1 MYATRGAWVQ
11 VACRVQADAGQLAR
25 AVFRAPLCFY
35 EDQDPHPIYTRITE
49 FQWGGCPDV
58 MINGRGMRT
67 VDVISALFGEMLV
80 QEDERNFRA
89 RHAIVLEGV
98 SQAGKT
104 VFLALLQATL
114 PPGKVGKWAQGQDT
128 WGPEGLRDTWMLVVE
143 EAQAPPMSRV
153 DAIKVIDG
161 TAMECRLHGAATTAL
176 TFRFVRLPPSPSNHE
191 YA

>member
-11 VACRVQADAGQLAR
+11 VACRVQAPAGQLAR
-25 AVFRAPLCFY
+25 AVFRAPLCFRGG
-35 EDQDPHPIYTRITE
+35 HPIYTRIIE
-49 FQWGGCPDV
+49 YQWGRCPDV
-58 MINGRGMRT
+58 IVNGHSMRT

-80 QEDERNFRA
+80 QEDGRNFRA

-176 TFRFVRLPPSPSNHE
+176 TFRGVRLPPPPSPSNHE

>member
-1 MYATRGAWVQ
+1 MYDTRSEWVQ

-25 AVFRAPLCFY
+25 AVFRAPLCFNG
-35 EDQDPHPIYTRITE
+35 EHPIYTRITE
-49 FQWGGCPDV
+49 YQWGGCPDV
-58 MINGRGMRT
+58 IVNGHSMRT

-128 WGPEGLRDTWMLVVE
+128 WGPEGLRDKWMLVVE

-176 TFRFVRLPPSPSNHE
+176 TFRFVRLPPPSPSNHE